1 MNAFNKITWIALLSL
16 LFFTACNSSN
26 SSSESED
33 SQEAS
38 TVDVAYKIAENYFIK
53 NDVENTVPVKIVS
66 QEEFDHYFGMA
77 TTMGAEGKPTEIDF
91 SQEFVIVADQ
101 KETDIKTEIV
111 PVSLEKVDGQ
121 LSFNFN
127 VLKGEEQSF
136 TSRPFLMIIVSKSE
150 EGEVV
155 LSPNEGP
162 LFADEHN
169 SYNSLDWN
177 GTYEGVLPCAD
188 CEGIKT
194 TVILETD
201 GKFTVNAE
209 YLGKESA
216 LMDMEGEMEWS
227 DDGNRIVLA
236 TEDEKMLFQ
245 VQEGSLLM
253 LDQEGNVI
261 TGELADAYLL
271 EKIK

>member
-1 MNAFNKITWIALLSL
+1 MNAFNKITWVAILGM
-16 LFFTACNSSN
+16 LFFTACNNNN
-26 SSSESED
+26 SSSDNED
-33 SQEAS
+33 SQETSA
-38 TVDVAYKIAENYFIK
+38 VDVAYKIAEGYFIR
-53 NDVENTVPVKIVS
+53 NDVENTVPVKITS
-66 QEEFDHYFGMA
+66 LEEFENYFGMA
-77 TTMGAEGKPTEIDF
+77 TTMGEEGKPTEIDF

-101 KETDIKTEIV
+101 KETDIKTELV
-111 PVSLEKVDGQ
+111 PVSLENVDGQ

-127 VLKGEEQSF
+127 VLKGEQQSF

-150 EGEVV
+150 DGEVV
-155 LSPNEGP
+155 LNPNEGP

-177 GTYEGVLPCAD
+177 GTYESVLPCAD

-194 TVILETD
+194 TVTLKED
-201 GKFTVNAE
+201 GTFAVNAE

-216 LMDMEGEMEWS
+216 VVDMEGDAEWS

-236 TEDEKMLFQ
+236 TQDEKMLFQ

-253 LDQEGNVI
+253 LDQEGNAI

-271 EKIK
+271 KKIK